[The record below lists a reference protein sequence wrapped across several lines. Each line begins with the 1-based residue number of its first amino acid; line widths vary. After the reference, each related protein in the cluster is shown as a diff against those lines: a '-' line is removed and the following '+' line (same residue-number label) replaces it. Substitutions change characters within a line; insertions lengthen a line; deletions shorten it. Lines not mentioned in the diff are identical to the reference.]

1 MPKNIRKK
9 ATRED
14 SEHYFDMPDQFEM
27 NSGAS
32 MFFFF
37 VKMAIFYLIIH
48 SGVVQTYNIITNF
61 NSTQNPDADSWT
73 IFSLVNK
80 SSETTQIQ
88 IVEVL
93 GLVLVVFS
101 IFFFIFIHKIKYQIW
116 KKIDISRQTEDDY
129 AILVENI
136 PVIGQ

>member
-48 SGVVQTYNIITNF
+48 SGVV
-61 NSTQNPDADSWT
+61 
-73 IFSLVNK
+73 
-80 SSETTQIQ
+80 
-88 IVEVL
+88 
-93 GLVLVVFS
+93 
-101 IFFFIFIHKIKYQIW
+101 
-116 KKIDISRQTEDDY
+116 
-129 AILVENI
+129 
-136 PVIGQ
+136 